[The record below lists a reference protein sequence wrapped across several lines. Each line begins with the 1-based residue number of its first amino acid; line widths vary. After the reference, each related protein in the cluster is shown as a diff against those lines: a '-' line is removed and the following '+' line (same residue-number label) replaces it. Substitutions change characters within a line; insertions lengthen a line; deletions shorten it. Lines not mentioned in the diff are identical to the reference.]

1 MATVVLVTLI
11 AGLIIHLACSY
22 ADNKGWMK
30 YRNRTR
36 HRVNY
41 SSRADAAF
49 NALQQ
54 TVRPSVV
61 HIEEA
66 KRDKKQE
73 STQADDDFTY
83 WR

>member
-1 MATVVLVTLI
+1 MPTVVLIILVAALV
-11 AGLIIHLACSY
+11 IHLACTY
-22 ADNKGWMK
+22 ANHKGWIK
-30 YRNRTR
+30 YRDRTR
-36 HRVNY
+36 PRVNY
-41 SSRADAAF
+41 SSNASAAF

-61 HIEEA
+61 HLEEA

-73 STQADDDFTY
+73 SPQADDDFTY

>member
-1 MATVVLVTLI
+1 MSTAVLVALV
-11 AGLIIHLACSY
+11 AALIIHLACTY
-22 ADNKGWMK
+22 ANHKGWMK
-30 YRNRTR
+30 YRNRTQTR
-36 HRVNY
+36 ISY

-73 STQADDDFTY
+73 SPQADDDFTY
-83 WR
+83 SR

>member
-1 MATVVLVTLI
+1 MSTAVLVALV
-11 AGLIIHLACSY
+11 AALIIHLASTY
-22 ADNKGWMK
+22 ANHKGWMK
-30 YRNRTR
+30 YRNR
-36 HRVNY
+36 NGISY
-41 SSRADAAF
+41 SSRADVAF

-54 TVRPSVV
+54 IVRPSVV

-73 STQADDDFTY
+73 SPQADDDFAY